1 MIAEFLSSWSL
12 FASAYATGM
21 AVSVVLALV
30 GVLVVA
36 RDQICL
42 GAAVAQATMFGIALA
57 IRFEESAILRPL
69 LAYGAGF
76 AHTVAGGVTAVAG
89 ALITSAGGR
98 GRESAEALTGWVYL
112 AGASVA
118 VLLVANTA
126 HGLAEIQ
133 GLLAS
138 TIIGADT
145 TDAVTLAVIALVT
158 VAVVALRRDEILLFV
173 SDPEMARVV
182 GVRVERWNRLLA
194 VWLGITLAIAIH
206 VTGTIYAFGCLVL
219 PGLIA
224 RNLCRTV
231 RGMLVAAPIVA
242 LGSVVA
248 AFVVANH
255 YDWPPGQAAV
265 ALLVVELAATWAW
278 RAASGR

>member
-36 RDQICL
+36 RDQIFL